1 MLKTAFNAL
10 TRLHSRPAVLKR
22 LGNPDIYSLIRITPS
37 NYFRFLRGPEYTT
50 VKGVEFIIPK
60 DTMVGHVAQ
69 KLVFNKVPDA
79 GNFKISFGV
88 LETTSLPFNTNAAA
102 IQTAVRLLSGLN
114 NVVVTGDFT
123 NGFVFTFV
131 GSSAPVTLGDITNST
146 LANGADTSLT
156 DTWTRQNTPWDK
168 LILKG
173 DRIVDGSSQWSV
185 DEIVHMHDVGAEL
198 MGYRCRCD

>member
-1 MLKTAFNAL
+1 MLRAAFNAL

-22 LGNPDIYSLIRITPS
+22 LGTPDIYSLIRITPA

-60 DTMVGHVAQ
+60 DTMVGHLAQ
-69 KLVFNKVPDA
+69 KLVLNKVPDA
-79 GNFKISFGV
+79 GAFKISFGV

-102 IQTAVRLLSGLN
+102 IQVAVRLLSGLS

-123 NGFVFTFV
+123 DGFVFTFV
-131 GSSAPVTLGDITNST
+131 GSSSSTTLGDLTNST
-146 LANGADTSLT
+146 LSNGVDTSLV
-156 DTWTRQNTPWDK
+156 DTWTRLNTLWDK
-168 LILKG
+168 PILKG
-173 DRIVDGSSQWSV
+173 DRIIDGSSQWSV
-185 DEIVHMHDVGAEL
+185 DEIVHMHDVGASV